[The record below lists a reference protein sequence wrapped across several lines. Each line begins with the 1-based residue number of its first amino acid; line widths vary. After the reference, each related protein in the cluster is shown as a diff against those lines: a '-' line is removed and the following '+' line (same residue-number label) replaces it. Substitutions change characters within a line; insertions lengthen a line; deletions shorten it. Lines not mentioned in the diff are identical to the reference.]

1 MDLQPKIAKTLSSQC
16 LVISLHVVHCADG
29 ALGMP
34 GPPAAAFTG
43 LPADKVLTLNM
54 DEPESWLVEPVRA
67 VLDLDNLRLGMEN
80 VSEP

>member
-1 MDLQPKIAKTLSSQC
+1 M
-16 LVISLHVVHCADG
+16 VHYADG

-67 VLDLDNLRLGMEN
+67 VLDLDNLRLGK
-80 VSEP
+80 